1 MKLNYN
7 SMDQLG
13 EVVKY
18 ILYRC
23 RENNTPITEIMASF
37 IAQTVFN
44 MRSSLFTQAPTNSI
58 LKINSQSQ
66 KCASLKR
73 QLSKRSSLKKP

>member
-1 MKLNYN
+1 
-7 SMDQLG
+7 MDQLN

-23 RENNTPITEIMASF
+23 RENNTPITEIMANF

-44 MRSSLFTQAPTNSI
+44 HRTRVATQAQRSSTS
-58 LKINSQSQ
+58 KINSPSP
-66 KCASLKR
+66 K
-73 QLSKRSSLKKP
+73 

>member
-1 MKLNYN
+1 
-7 SMDQLG
+7 MDQLN

-37 IAQTVFN
+37 IAQTIFN
-44 MRSSLFTQAPTNSI
+44 TSKHVTTKELKSSTS
-58 LKINSQSQ
+58 KINYQ
-66 KCASLKR
+66 SLK
-73 QLSKRSSLKKP
+73 

>member
-1 MKLNYN
+1 
-7 SMDQLG
+7 MDQLN

-23 RENNTPITEIMASF
+23 RENNTPITEIMANF

-44 MRSSLFTQAPTNSI
+44 HRTLFAMQALRSFI
-58 LKINSQSQ
+58 LRINSPSR
-66 KCASLKR
+66 K
-73 QLSKRSSLKKP
+73 

>member
-1 MKLNYN
+1 ME
-7 SMDQLG
+7 QLG
-13 EVVKY
+13 DIVKY

-44 MRSSLFTQAPTNSI
+44 PRTPTRTQAPTSSTSKTNSP
-58 LKINSQSQ
+58 SQ
-66 KCASLKR
+66 KCGSLRR
-73 QLSKRSSLKKP
+73 QP